1 VEHQPRKTKEMTLVE
16 IVESLGLQS
25 LTSTEAGAVNVTG
38 GYTSDL
44 LSDVMANGRVGD
56 LWITLQTH
64 KNILAVVKIKDLA
77 GVVIVNARTPD
88 DDTIRTAEE
97 EGVVV
102 LGTGKSAFR
111 ITGQLYELL
120 KET

>member
-1 VEHQPRKTKEMTLVE
+1 MTLVE
-16 IVESLGLQS
+16 IVESLGLKS
-25 LTSTEAGAVNVTG
+25 LTSTEAGVVNVTG

-77 GVVIVNARTPD
+77 GVIIVNDRTPD

-120 KET
+120 KKK